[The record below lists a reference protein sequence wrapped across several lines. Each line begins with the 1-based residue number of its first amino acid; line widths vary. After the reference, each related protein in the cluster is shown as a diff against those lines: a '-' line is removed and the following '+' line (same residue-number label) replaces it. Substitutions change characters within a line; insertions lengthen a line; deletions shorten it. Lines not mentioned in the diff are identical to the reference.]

1 MINTTNPKAERAT
14 LFIFDESDILKDILK
29 ALNRRAK
36 AEPHKPLLE
45 VLDEW
50 GRLNE
55 KRMKGKHSTRRD
67 KRNITN

>member
-1 MINTTNPKAERAT
+1 MSNKE
-14 LFIFDESDILKDILK
+14 
-29 ALNRRAK
+29 AK
-36 AEPHKPLLE
+36 RETPTPTLLE